1 MTQHSLFRSPLD
13 ALALS
18 ALSARVAY
26 VAVFVVTTAGSLGC
40 APQAAESPQNVSLA
54 SSAPSW
60 ASQVAVG
67 EPSMTFDD
75 ARPQGTHKRGSGVQQ
90 GLRPSRSAQP
100 TAQ

>member
-1 MTQHSLFRSPLD
+1 MTQHSLFRSPLA
-13 ALALS
+13 ALATSGRLAS
-18 ALSARVAY
+18 FALCALA
-26 VAVFVVTTAGSLGC
+26 TAGSVGC